1 MLNVNLVSSSSIE
14 GDTESRKHIDLK
26 TQDLRFYDNDFLY
39 LISIFLIC
47 FRRCDLDLAVQITP
61 PKESWRMG
69 GEDCGGGHGDL
80 GEEGQKRG

>member
-1 MLNVNLVSSSSIE
+1 MLKVNLVSSSSIE

-39 LISIFLIC
+39 FISIFLIC
-47 FRRCDLDLAVQITP
+47 FRRCDLDLG
-61 PKESWRMG
+61 KESWRMG

-80 GEEGQKRG
+80 GEEGQKRS